1 MIREIIVEKTF
12 THFPI
17 NEIFKNP
24 FINGF
29 QNYFKNLYCTHNQC
43 CFYRE
48 DIILVFMTI
57 PSSVLKNRKE
67 KGYEGY
73 KNIINIT
80 FKRLQKRNL
89 KTIDIIERNYI
100 ISEQMK
106 VLAGIETNYI
116 VLSVKLSEDFK
127 DSLEKNELLFK
138 NISKTREEIIAN
150 IMSNIPNIYKF
161 II

>member
-1 MIREIIVEKTF
+1 MKEIIVEKTF

-29 QNYFKNLYCTHNQC
+29 QKYFKNLYCTHNQC
-43 CFYRE
+43 CFCRE
-48 DIILVFMTI
+48 DTILVFMTI
-57 PSSVLKNRKE
+57 PSSVLKSRKE

-80 FKRLQKRNL
+80 FKRLQKKNL

-100 ISEQMK
+100 ISEQVKM
-106 VLAGIETNYI
+106 LAGVENNYI
-116 VLSVKLSEDFK
+116 VLSVKLSENFE

-138 NISKTREEIIAN
+138 KISKTREEIINN
-150 IMSNIPNIYKF
+150 ILSNIPNIYKF